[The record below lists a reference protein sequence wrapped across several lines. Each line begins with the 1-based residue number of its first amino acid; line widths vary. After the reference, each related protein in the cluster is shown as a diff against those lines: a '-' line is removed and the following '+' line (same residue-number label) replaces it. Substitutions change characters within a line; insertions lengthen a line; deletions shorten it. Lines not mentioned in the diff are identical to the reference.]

1 MIAGSMQWTRYT
13 YAPINLL
20 AQVRAER
27 VGVPREI
34 SRLYSKK
41 K

>member
-1 MIAGSMQWTRYT
+1 MIGGSMHWTQYT

-20 AQVRAER
+20 TQVRG
-27 VGVPREI
+27 VGIPRGI

-41 K
+41 N

>member
-1 MIAGSMQWTRYT
+1 MIGGSMQWTRYT

-27 VGVPREI
+27 VGVPKEI